1 MDQIVQKIQ
10 HSMWRLLAIQK
21 MLLQHE
27 GAVLNVGMRRL
38 DNDNRDLSRTVRHL
52 EEAHS
57 NEKEERVY
65 WKNRHSKLKVQ
76 SILFQELPKDA
87 ATNDNS
93 ALEKAKE
100 TEAYI
105 KELQDEIAKRSENE
119 ANLEKRLQAVC
130 NWAEDFSVA
139 VDIRSPTKRICT
151 PKENPSSYLL
161 QDRLKQLRSNI
172 EGEFKRLDTRID
184 DWKSVVEAAE
194 LAEHE
199 TMKNGRPSLSSPRYS
214 LRDIADHHR
223 LSPSSLLESGK
234 GESVPREGSPLQMIL
249 DESLIEL
256 ERQIFSER
264 SASRRPS
271 STSTTSSTISFLDA
285 DDSDNASDDGA
296 IADAHNEI
304 RKLNAM
310 VSELELRARHQ
321 EASVDNVKSTT
332 TKFTAKGQVPKAY
345 IAAKSTDKYS
355 DILIHINNNR
365 LVTISMAT
373 IARCRRGRRRGHAP
387 RKNPYDTVIVYIEAI
402 RAKGVSVQGKPLFP
416 GTKRHLRW
424 GEVITG
430 GQDEGNELF
439 GYTFRSTDKLVG
451 IQGEHAKYTIGNKA
465 VASGMYSRVY
475 RATYGDNE
483 ECECACKH
491 IYVLSREMTKEER
504 ENITHEINLL
514 KSMQH
519 ENIVRFI
526 DVAQEQ
532 YDYYIFTEMIHGTTL
547 HDHYIYQRNIFT
559 ELETRNIFQQIC
571 EAVNYLHH
579 RGIVHRDIKSENVM
593 VTDDG
598 RVKLIDFGLARTTS
612 SNEVLS
618 NRCGTRA
625 YMAPEADQSEECNN
639 GYGKAV
645 DVWSLGVLLFRMLA
659 GVYPF
664 EEEHSVTGD
673 ISQQSSVAITDQ
685 TGVERMDK
693 ESPSSQP
700 STKYYDR
707 DWRQFVDR
715 EETRSPD
722 VKSLLE
728 GMLTIDPSRRLTIQG
743 VLRSDWMRMIDEE
756 LAKFDRAVPNYG
768 EFSGA
773 RPSSGTGPN
782 SATNDDEKPWGEL
795 NIVPGSMKVAPRKII
810 LAKEKYW
817 IGRNSQ
823 ADIRVGSH
831 RGVSQMHCMIFKKQ
845 NDLPEDSDLSVEQ
858 RRKEEIIMVADGSHN
873 GTYVNLMKVD
883 HGKAVQIV
891 DGDILGLVVPF
902 TRDPDNLQDNWFN
915 ESLKYQVTLYSKL
928 SENFNPAKRRYEA
941 CEDIP
946 ERNKTRVLEARNRG
960 SQWGELVDEDDPT
973 KKYALAGSP
982 ISIGRDRKWDGMYPY
997 IENKSAKNAT
1007 WVSNQR
1013 LYGRVQLRNNDVIM
1027 LALDKGDSKKA
1038 AYTIK
1043 FQRFRRE

>member
-1 MDQIVQKIQ
+1 
-10 HSMWRLLAIQK
+10 
-21 MLLQHE
+21 
-27 GAVLNVGMRRL
+27 
-38 DNDNRDLSRTVRHL
+38 
-52 EEAHS
+52 
-57 NEKEERVY
+57 
-65 WKNRHSKLKVQ
+65 
-76 SILFQELPKDA
+76 
-87 ATNDNS
+87 
-93 ALEKAKE
+93 
-100 TEAYI
+100 
-105 KELQDEIAKRSENE
+105 
-119 ANLEKRLQAVC
+119 
-130 NWAEDFSVA
+130 
-139 VDIRSPTKRICT
+139 
-151 PKENPSSYLL
+151 
-161 QDRLKQLRSNI
+161 
-172 EGEFKRLDTRID
+172 
-184 DWKSVVEAAE
+184 
-194 LAEHE
+194 
-199 TMKNGRPSLSSPRYS
+199 
-214 LRDIADHHR
+214 
-223 LSPSSLLESGK
+223 
-234 GESVPREGSPLQMIL
+234 
-249 DESLIEL
+249 
-256 ERQIFSER
+256 
-264 SASRRPS
+264 
-271 STSTTSSTISFLDA
+271 
-285 DDSDNASDDGA
+285 
-296 IADAHNEI
+296 
-304 RKLNAM
+304 
-310 VSELELRARHQ
+310 
-321 EASVDNVKSTT
+321 
-332 TKFTAKGQVPKAY
+332 
-345 IAAKSTDKYS
+345 
-355 DILIHINNNR
+355 
-365 LVTISMAT
+365 
-373 IARCRRGRRRGHAP
+373 AP

-645 DVWSLGVLLFRMLA
+645 
-659 GVYPF
+659 
-664 EEEHSVTGD
+664 
-673 ISQQSSVAITDQ
+673 
-685 TGVERMDK
+685 
-693 ESPSSQP
+693 
-700 STKYYDR
+700 
-707 DWRQFVDR
+707 
-715 EETRSPD
+715 
-722 VKSLLE
+722 
-728 GMLTIDPSRRLTIQG
+728 G